1 MVITT
6 QLKEV
11 DGVLMLPISPET
23 KAQLSLTANSLVE
36 VELDGKELV
45 IRGEGASRGRR
56 SRYKLSELLADYEQM
71 PRDMDEDREWLNFP
85 PVGRE
90 LL

>member
-1 MVITT
+1 MATT

-11 DGVLMLPISPET
+11 NGVLMLPLSPET
-23 KAQLSLTANSLVE
+23 KAELSLTAESLVQ

-45 IRGEGASRGRR
+45 VSAEGAPRRRR
-56 SRYKLSELLADYEQM
+56 SRYKLSELLADYDQI
-71 PRDMDEDREWLNFP
+71 PRDPEEDWEWLNSP